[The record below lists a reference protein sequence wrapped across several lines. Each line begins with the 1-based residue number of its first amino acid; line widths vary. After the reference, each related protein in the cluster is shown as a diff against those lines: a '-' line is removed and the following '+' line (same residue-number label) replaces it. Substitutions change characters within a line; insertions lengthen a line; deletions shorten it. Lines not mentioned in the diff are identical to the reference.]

1 MSSGRVLLALETS
14 SSVAS
19 VAVAVGGEPR
29 AAGWLTRSGE
39 HAARLLPRIESTL
52 GEAGVRRRE
61 IDGVVFGRGPGSFTG
76 IRIGAATAMGL
87 ARGLDV
93 PLYPRSSLKAAA
105 VPGDGPFPGSLLE
118 AASWLDA
125 SATDPGAPQYVLFDA
140 RSDRVY
146 AGCYRVLAERIV
158 TIVKPTASTI
168 GEVLAGPIPKG
179 ARFCGD
185 GALRSASLILEAGY
199 ALLPLPYGFP
209 TAEGLLRLHALS
221 GGKPPEAGRAFEPEY
236 LRSPVAFPSGSGP
249 ARDPG

>member
-1 MSSGRVLLALETS
+1 MPPGSSPES
-14 SSVAS
+14 S
-19 VAVAVGGEPR
+19 R
-29 AAGWLTRSGE
+29 RSGW
-39 HAARLLPRIESTL
+39 RGSGGRRST
-52 GEAGVRRRE
+52 
-61 IDGVVFGRGPGSFTG
+61 GVVFGRGPGSFTG

-93 PLYPRSSLKAAA
+93 PLYPRSSLKAAS
-105 VPGDGPFPGSLLE
+105 VPGEGPFPESLLE
-118 AASWLDA
+118 AASWIDA
-125 SATDPGAPQYVLFDA
+125 SGTDPGASRYVLFDA

-158 TIVKPTASTI
+158 TIVGPVASTI

-179 ARFCGD
+179 ACFCGD

-199 ALLPLPYGFP
+199 ALLPLPYGLP

-221 GGKPPEAGRAFEPEY
+221 GGKPVAGRAFEPDY
-236 LRSPVAFPSGSGP
+236 LRSPVAFPSASGP